1 MVKKEGKISVH
12 MCVFINFIFLI
23 LGGELGMLREAI
35 YKAQLLSDLILD
47 CSRQDLPLLLS
58 VSTRC
63 F

>member
-1 MVKKEGKISVH
+1 MVKKEGKISVR
-12 MCVFINFIFLI
+12 MCAFINFIFLI